1 MKKNHQGK
9 NSIIIFL
16 CITILSLVIGFVFLS
31 SRLSQLKKDSSSY
44 RVVFTKVEKVSS
56 IKGGDEEAFGE
67 GKIIL
72 DGHEIELN
80 LEFYNIHDEM
90 TFLVTIQNKGG
101 IPSRIIDILENNKS
115 SDVPIKIS
123 IDKPKN
129 VIDSFEEEKIKIKVS
144 YSSSE
149 LVRKRVKYK
158 LGLLTE
164 SVS

>member
-72 DGHEIELN
+72 DGHEID
-80 LEFYNIHDEM
+80 NIHDEM
-90 TFLVTIQNKGG
+90 TFLVTIQNKGE

-144 YSSSE
+144 YSSKE

-158 LGLLTE
+158 LGLLFAR
-164 SVS
+164 